1 MGAQNI
7 ASRIAHFY
15 RDFCKTC
22 KRIRMKLAI
31 STSIFASVLGQAPG
45 GAAQYLYCINANNHG
60 SNPRMLPNNMCCPF
74 YEQAGIKGKPYH
86 SAVHGCCGTALY
98 DLTTQD
104 CCPEAEVIM
113 EKGTR
118 PSSPTGFFGSAQEI
132 GGEPTILL
140 MWDEAVSGSSYYLD
154 VKSMN
159 KKSKSRSHSASELST
174 ATLLPSAAS
183 SPASST
189 NSKFLPSTAS
199 EIFQAAPSSP

>member
-1 MGAQNI
+1 
-7 ASRIAHFY
+7 
-15 RDFCKTC
+15 
-22 KRIRMKLAI
+22 MKLAI
-31 STSIFASVLGQAPG
+31 STSFFASVLGQAPG

-118 PSSPTGFFGSAQEI
+118 PSSPTGFFGSAQDI

-154 VKSMN
+154 VKSMKLN
-159 KKSKSRSHSASELST
+159 GKEVEIEKPFGIGAVDSHFASLSGIQSGVEYEFEVST
-174 ATLLPSAAS
+174 INCLGDIS
-183 SPASST
+183 SS
-189 NSKFLPSTAS
+189 SKFSVTA
-199 EIFQAAPSSP
+199 

>member
-1 MGAQNI
+1 
-7 ASRIAHFY
+7 
-15 RDFCKTC
+15 
-22 KRIRMKLAI
+22 
-31 STSIFASVLGQAPG
+31 
-45 GAAQYLYCINANNHG
+45 
-60 SNPRMLPNNMCCPF
+60 MLPNNMCCPF

-113 EKGTR
+113 EKVCSVKSQKLLTYKSKGTR

-154 VKSMN
+154 VRSMKLN
-159 KKSKSRSHSASELST
+159 GQEGNLVTTFK
-174 ATLLPSAAS
+174 
-183 SPASST
+183 
-189 NSKFLPSTAS
+189 
-199 EIFQAAPSSP
+199 I